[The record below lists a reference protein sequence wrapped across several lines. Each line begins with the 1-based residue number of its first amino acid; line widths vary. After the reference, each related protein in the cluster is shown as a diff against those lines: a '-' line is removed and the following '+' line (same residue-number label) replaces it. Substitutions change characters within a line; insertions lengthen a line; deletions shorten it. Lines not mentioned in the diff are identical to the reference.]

1 MKILVLAILF
11 VLAFLRVKN
20 TPRSLSKTLWKNEM
34 IKLLKNDEDRSGG
47 KPYSAEA
54 RGTTIFLLFL
64 IELFFII
71 FYAVLS
77 NKIGTTEFMIM
88 SALQVFTCLW
98 NLFVNICVIKNAY
111 SYNVEDY
118 KFHRFQL
125 LFKLVLDYIYYPY
138 AIYMLLK

>member
-1 MKILVLAILF
+1 MKILALAILF

-34 IKLLKNDEDRSGG
+34 IKLLKNDEDRNGG

-54 RGTTIFLLFL
+54 RGVTISLLFL

-71 FYAVLS
+71 FYAVLGD
-77 NKIGTTEFMIM
+77 KVGTTEFIIM

-98 NLFVNICVIKNAY
+98 NLFVNICGIENAS

>member
-20 TPRSLSKTLWKNEM
+20 TPRLLSKTLWKNEM
-34 IKLLKNDEDRSGG
+34 IKLLKNDEDRNGG

-71 FYAVLS
+71 FYAVLG
-77 NKIGTTEFMIM
+77 NKIGTTEFVIM
-88 SALQVFTCLW
+88 SAL
-98 NLFVNICVIKNAY
+98 
-111 SYNVEDY
+111 
-118 KFHRFQL
+118 
-125 LFKLVLDYIYYPY
+125 
-138 AIYMLLK
+138 

>member
-1 MKILVLAILF
+1 MKILALAILF
-11 VLAFLRVKN
+11 VLAFSRVKN

-34 IKLLKNDEDRSGG
+34 IKLLKNNEDRNGG

-54 RGTTIFLLFL
+54 RGATIFLIFL

-71 FYAVLS
+71 FYAVLG
-77 NKIGTTEFMIM
+77 NKIGTTEFIVM

-98 NLFVNICVIKNAY
+98 SLFVNICGIGNAS